1 MKKLFTIIIA
11 CLSVAI
17 ICCGCAGNTPQT
29 NFDKPFP
36 WIAHFIESEFKS
48 ETVTYKVVKYRLEG
62 DDADNPEIPVTEDSS
77 YMTYTISQDTENW
90 QFVLTMDLQIVY
102 NADSEYM
109 PGTIDTI
116 HSEAIFRADTTLA
129 AVSTHKEVNLGSAYE
144 NSYSYTV
151 NYPEGKATFSN
162 YLDMPTDTPT
172 KELYFDG
179 KHSYIDNEYM
189 FYYVRAMST
198 VGSSLN
204 ATFDILDWYSC
215 FMNNKVSTTPIS
227 ARYQEN
233 VNVIT
238 DNENLSKYLEQTEE
252 EAETE
257 EETKSGLKINSDTI
271 RIMINSSDN
280 KTGTPIYVS
289 YTTAPFK
296 NNLEASYKVISK
308 ISNFESI
315 KPRILTHR
323 TDFTISDFTVTP

>member
-48 ETVTYKVVKYRLEG
+48 ETVTYKVIKYHVDG
-62 DDADNPEIPVTEDSS
+62 VTDPGIPVTEEDS
-77 YMTYTISQDTENW
+77 YMTYTITQDTENW
-90 QFVLTMDLQIVY
+90 QFKLTMDFQIVY
-102 NADSEYM
+102 KEDSAYLT
-109 PGTIDTI
+109 GDFQKLSGATDTI
-116 HSEAIFRADTTLA
+116 HSESVFRADTLA
-129 AVSTHKEVNLGSAYE
+129 AVSSYKEVNLESAFE

-151 NYPEGKATFSN
+151 NYTEGKATFSN
-162 YLDMPTDTPT
+162 YLDMPTAKPT

-189 FYYVRAMST
+189 FYYVRAIRE
-198 VGSSLN
+198 VGPSLS
-204 ATFDILDWYSC
+204 ATFDIIDWYAC
-215 FMNNKVSTTPIS
+215 FMNDKVSTTPIA

-233 VNVIT
+233 VNVKT
-238 DNENLSKYLEQTEE
+238 DNKDLSKYLEQTEE
-252 EAETE
+252 SEDE
-257 EETKSGLKINSDTI
+257 LKLNSDTV
-271 RIMINSSDN
+271 RIMINSSEN

-296 NNLEASYKVISK
+296 NNLEASYKVISQ
-308 ISNFESI
+308 IRTFDST
-315 KPRILTHR
+315 KPRIVTHQ
-323 TDFTISDFTVTP
+323 TDYIISDFKVTP